1 MTTRP
6 FVVAGNGPSI
16 TEIPAGVI
24 QPDDFIIRVNN
35 FFFEPKFYV
44 GDRVD
49 LAFMAGDPRVA
60 PFMFE
65 TLYQCRQDYDVQAW
79 TSHNPKVVRAGQR
92 RFADSYQPMRY
103 RDAATEAAVVALITR
118 YNRHPTSGVYAV
130 LAAHALGA
138 EEVILA
144 GVDFY
149 DGPRRYPYDLGP
161 NYRALMG
168 QDLGARGLDEHLHDV
183 QLDLAILRYL
193 TEKGGVRL
201 LCAAPVPAVLSDL
214 AKPAQPRGLSL
225 QADEYLDP
233 NKGKGAGFSVGR
245 RAAPLTRNA
254 PSDWVARSG
263 LYPIALLKFLRWGS
277 ALFRKLKK
285 GI

>member
-16 TEIPAGVI
+16 TEIPAGMI

-65 TLYQCRQDYDVQAW
+65 TLHRCRQDYDLQAW

-92 RFADSYQPMRY
+92 RFGASYQPMRY
-103 RDAATEAAVVALITR
+103 RDAATEAAVAALIAQFG
-118 YNRHPTSGVYAV
+118 RHPTSGVYAV

-138 EEVILA
+138 KDVILV

-149 DGPRRYPYDLGP
+149 DGPRRYPYELGP

-168 QDLGARGLDEHLHDV
+168 QDLGVRGLDGHLHDLE
-183 QLDLAILRYL
+183 LDLAILRYL
-193 TEKGGVRL
+193 TEEGGVRL
-201 LCAAPVPAVLSDL
+201 LCAGPVPAAL
-214 AKPAQPRGLSL
+214 ANLAAPAQPRGLPAPTDL
-225 QADEYLDP
+225 NTGPNTGQNADFFRGQEAQP
-233 NKGKGAGFSVGR
+233 IA
-245 RAAPLTRNA
+245 RNA
-254 PSDWVARSG
+254 PSDWASCSG
-263 LYPIALLKFLRWGS
+263 LYPIAVLKFLRWGS

-285 GI
+285 DI